1 MSRKRSNLVFVLAAT
16 LLFVAHPA
24 VAHPAK
30 GQGLAQNCTPFI
42 PATFYLENSNA
53 FNLVAGD
60 FNGDGIVDFAV
71 HTLAPNNS
79 PTLTILLGKGDGTF
93 RQGRTYSIGES
104 AGGSPLAVGDF
115 NGDGKLDIVA
125 ANGSAVV
132 VFLGNGDGTF
142 QAGIESASPQVP
154 IGIAV
159 GDFNEDGKLD
169 LAVANFQSET
179 DIQIMLGNGDGT
191 FQAAMNFPVTTYP
204 TAVAIADYNHD
215 GHLDLAVANGGAEAG
230 NTVSVLFGKGD
241 GTFGPKTD
249 YRIGYGPNDIIAAD
263 LNGDGKVDLATAN
276 YTDGT
281 ASVLLNKGDGT
292 FLPATNYVAGHPWAP
307 YRIAAAP
314 LEPDS
319 EPSLVVSTIA
329 GTYVLVNSGNGT
341 FKAALGYEPVSTGA
355 VLTDLNGDGNT
366 DLVVAGS
373 FLDSGGAEGVTI
385 LLGKGNGIFVSP
397 TAYVAAPNLSG
408 ITIGDFNGDGI
419 PDLAATGD
427 DGGPLAIL
435 LGRGNGVFSPPV
447 FYNNIASE
455 LGYVASGDF
464 NRDGKMDLAVVTN
477 YTKPHPRLQVL
488 LGNGNGSF
496 TLGHT
501 YTIPAGFA
509 WLTVAD
515 FNGDGKLDIAVGGAT
530 EVEILLGNGDGTFKR
545 KSVYPGSLQVAVGDF
560 NGDGKLDFAVANS
573 SNSGISIYLG
583 RGNGV
588 FTNAA
593 NYSVPFFTDAVAVGD
608 FNNDGKLDLVAGE
621 SPRDG
626 GGNLQMFL
634 GNGDGTFQIGS
645 SFVGGYAP
653 IAADF
658 NGDGRLDLAT
668 ISTQGFLQML
678 LGQGDGTF
686 EMGNVSSIGQY
697 SDFFALADL
706 AGNGA
711 PDLVVPNYL
720 GGEVSVLLN
729 QCVPE

>member
-1 MSRKRSNLVFVLAAT
+1 MRRKGSSLVFVLAAT
-16 LLFVAHPA
+16 LVSVSHLARA
-24 VAHPAK
+24 Q
-30 GQGLAQNCTPFI
+30 QGLAKDCTPFI
-42 PATFYLENSNA
+42 PATFYLENTNA
-53 FNLVAGD
+53 SNLVAGD
-60 FNGDGIVDFAV
+60 FNGDGIPDFAV
-71 HTLAPNNS
+71 HTLAPNNA

-93 RQGRTYSIGES
+93 RRGKTYSIGES
-104 AGGSPLAVGDF
+104 AAGSPLAVGDF

-142 QAGIESASPQVP
+142 QAAIDSASPLIP

-159 GDFNEDGKLD
+159 GDFNEDGNLD
-169 LAVANFQSET
+169 LAVANFQSPT

-191 FQAAMNFPVTTYP
+191 FKAAMNFPATSYP
-204 TAVAIADYNHD
+204 TAVAVADYNHD

-230 NTVSVLFGKGD
+230 NTVSVLFGNGD

-249 YRIGYGPNDIIAAD
+249 YRVGYGPNDIIAAD
-263 LNGDGKVDLATAN
+263 LKGDGNADLATAN

-292 FLPATNYVAGHPWAP
+292 FLPATNYVAGHPFAP

-314 LEPDS
+314 LAVAS
-319 EPSLVVSTIA
+319 KPSLVVATIA
-329 GTYVLVNSGNGT
+329 GTYVFVNSGNGT
-341 FKAALGYEPVSTGA
+341 FKAALGYEPVSTGVA
-355 VLTDLNGDGNT
+355 LTDMNGDGNP

-373 FLDSGGAEGVTI
+373 FLDSGGAQGVTT
-385 LLGKGNGIFVSP
+385 LLGKGNGIFLSP
-397 TAYVAAPNLSG
+397 TAYVAAPNLTG

-419 PDLAATGD
+419 LDLAVTGD

-435 LGRGNGVFSPPV
+435 LGQGNAVFSQPV
-447 FYNNIASE
+447 FYNNIANE
-455 LGYVASGDF
+455 LGYIASGDF
-464 NRDGKMDLAVVTN
+464 NGDGKLDLAVVAN
-477 YTKPHPRLQVL
+477 YAKPHPRLQVL

-496 TLGHT
+496 TRGHA
-501 YTIPAGFA
+501 YALPAGFA

-560 NGDGKLDFAVANS
+560 NRDGKLDFAVANS
-573 SNSGISIYLG
+573 SNSGVSIYLG
-583 RGNGV
+583 RGNGI
-588 FTNAA
+588 FTNSA
-593 NYSVPFFTDAVAVGD
+593 NYSVPSFINAVTVGD
-608 FNNDGKLDLVAGE
+608 FNNDGNLDLAVGA
-621 SPRDG
+621 SPREGD
-626 GGNLQMFL
+626 GNLQIFL

-653 IAADF
+653 MAAEF
-658 NGDGRLDLAT
+658 NGDGKLDLAT

-678 LGQGDGTF
+678 VGNGDGTF
-686 EMGNVSSIGQY
+686 EMGNISSIGQY
-697 SDFFALADL
+697 PNFFASADL
-706 AGNGA
+706 IGNGA